1 MHEPD
6 MPDTKPSSVIQ
17 ANCDLLIKREQVGTV
32 KYGITLSD
40 AKLPIMEL
48 LQHQL
53 EELLDGA
60 NYTQAMLQQLRNQK
74 TFEDGLAE
82 RDHLLKVLQRELRI
96 PERAFNMAL
105 YRYRADAALR
115 GVHK

>member
-17 ANCDLLIKREQVGTV
+17 ANCDLLIKREQVGVQT
-32 KYGITLSD
+32 YGQTLSD
-40 AKLPIMEL
+40 AELSIMEL
-48 LQHQL
+48 LQHLL
-53 EELLDGA
+53 EEQLDGA
-60 NYTQAMLQQLRNQK
+60 NYTQAMLQRLRNQK

-82 RDHLLKVLQRELRI
+82 RDHLLKVLIRELQL
-96 PERAFNMAL
+96 PDRAVNMAL